1 MGACHAILS
10 SPTYL
15 PSKVRMPIRNFNPF
29 KKAPTAQEIYEQ
41 NNGIRNS
48 TDKGFQDAAVKAA
61 TPIEIKEPPEYKLSE
76 INDSGVYL
84 PPSPPAK
91 EKPNFFS
98 RTTTSTSKSSQR
110 TDRSSLAENEPFNI
124 SRESFDSYRRSFD
137 ISARSPIPVHD
148 TPVRQSMDSR
158 RNLNAYSPRPSFQQ
172 SRESF
177 QNSRESFQRESVENK
192 FEDVGLHDE
201 PSVQQKKR
209 SFFSRFGEDKPEA
222 ATTEAKPQTASNRFL
237 SGITGGRKRGQSGTG
252 SELGSMP
259 NERPESKNAQAVEAK

>member
-1 MGACHAILS
+1 MGCHAILS

-137 ISARSPIPVHD
+137 ISARSPIPVHESLSNNHASHSKTLESLFSVKVWRTSLKMWD
-148 TPVRQSMDSR
+148 CMM
-158 RNLNAYSPRPSFQQ
+158 NLACS
-172 SRESF
+172 
-177 QNSRESFQRESVENK
+177 
-192 FEDVGLHDE
+192 
-201 PSVQQKKR
+201 KR
-209 SFFSRFGEDKPEA
+209 SAAFSLDLERTSLRQPLPK
-222 ATTEAKPQTASNRFL
+222 
-237 SGITGGRKRGQSGTG
+237 QSHR
-252 SELGSMP
+252 L
-259 NERPESKNAQAVEAK
+259 QAIDSCLA